1 MKVRWILATI
11 AVAILAGT
19 AGLIASAGMG
29 DADFL
34 AGTAVGRWLGVRPR
48 SAQAAPTGVIPA
60 IDGQMI
66 GALSLTDLD
75 GRPQPLPAPAG
86 RRVLVNV
93 WASWCVP
100 CRSEM
105 PLLAQF
111 ARAQGPDGVLVVG
124 IAEDQAYAVRDFL
137 AQTPVGYPVL
147 LDDGQWRAGS
157 RLGNRL
163 GVLPY
168 TALIDAEGHL
178 LRHQSGPFASAEALR
193 QWATAPD

>member
-1 MKVRWILATI
+1 MKPRWIAATI
-11 AVAILAGT
+11 GLALLAAT
-19 AGLIASAGMG
+19 AGLIATVGVG

-34 AGTAVGRWLGVRPR
+34 AGTSLGRWLGVRPHGTQTH
-48 SAQAAPTGVIPA
+48 ANEVAA
-60 IDGQMI
+60 IDGQSI
-66 GALSLTDLD
+66 GPLALTDLD
-75 GRPQPLPAPAG
+75 GQTQPLPAPAG

-111 ARAQGPDGVLVVG
+111 AKAQGPDGVVVVG
-124 IAEDQAYAVRDFL
+124 IAEDQGYSVRDFL
-137 AQTPVGYPVL
+137 LHTPVGYPIL
-147 LDDGQWRAGS
+147 LDDAQWRAGS

-168 TALIDAEGHL
+168 TALIDPEGHL
-178 LRHQSGPFASAEALR
+178 LRHQSGPFASVDALR
-193 QWATAPD
+193 QWVNAPD

>member
-1 MKVRWILATI
+1 MKLRWVVATLGLAL
-11 AVAILAGT
+11 LAGT
-19 AGLIASAGMG
+19 AGLVATVGVG

-34 AGTAVGRWLGVRPR
+34 AGTPVGRWLGVRPK
-48 SAQAAPTGVIPA
+48 AARRPSDVIPA
-60 IDGQMI
+60 IDGQMV
-66 GALSLTDLD
+66 GPLKLTDLD
-75 GRPQPLPAPAG
+75 GQAQPLPAPAG

-100 CRSEM
+100 CRAEM

-111 ARAQGPDGVLVVG
+111 ATAQGQNGVVVVG

-137 AQTPVGYPVL
+137 QTTPVGYPIL

-168 TALIDAEGHL
+168 TVLIDPDGHL
-178 LRHQSGPFASAEALR
+178 LRHQSGPFASLDELQR
-193 QWATAPD
+193 WANAPD